1 MTLTERA
8 ALQKQEAL
16 ELLQNKPKT
25 SSFVERWLL
34 LDEACARFEGE
45 PQPQIL
51 GKGLQYILE
60 RASLPVRPCDI
71 LLGRYDDRV
80 PTDEEAAAI
89 LDVWNRRVYSSK
101 NPITHP
107 NTGHLTLD
115 WEELVR
121 IGLVG
126 YLEKVEKKTA
136 ELQAGYADA
145 ADLLFLNGMHK
156 VYSAILTYIARYADA
171 AEEEGLSDCAAVC
184 RNLCRRAPNTFR
196 EAMQLILFVFTVY
209 MIYAGWH
216 VACLTLGRMDNYLL
230 PYYLADLAQ
239 GRMTEEEAGAIIDDF
254 NCKAN
259 LHLGRG
265 EHQMGQ
271 GAPTG
276 TNTGWKRNHT
286 YDSPTY
292 IVIGGYSETS
302 DHKTN
307 PLTRLFVD
315 HITLGFKNPVYIYR
329 WNRER
334 PDGVWSR
341 ICELVRDNASIL
353 LYNDE
358 TMISAMEHIGVEHSD
373 AVNYTVHPCN
383 WPDIAGG
390 YAVADKIGEPMP
402 KMLMEALTE
411 EIPAHTVP
419 TSIDGVYRIYADY
432 YRRRVREQLAAVRRK
447 YRSGEIAKRGILS
460 LNDCFVQGPID
471 RVRALTDGGAKYL
484 AVYSFL
490 RNVATAAD
498 MVCAIERLV
507 FTDQSCSMQE
517 LFTAV
522 KNNFEG
528 YEAIYALC
536 RKAEKFGR
544 NDAVAD
550 GHAVRLLNTM
560 LDILDEESVNEKG
573 ERDVLSL
580 NVTITD
586 MDHIR
591 NGAEMGAT
599 PDGRLA
605 GDPLSEN
612 LSPSVGYG
620 DSATALLNSVSS
632 LPFDR
637 IHSGVLNLRLRRE
650 TVRGD
655 VGLVRL
661 QALMDTYFEQG
672 GIQLQVS
679 IADTQVLREAQRCP
693 DQYRD
698 LMVRVTGY
706 STLFTDM
713 SLNGQEEIIRRDE
726 LQ

>member
-1 MTLTERA
+1 MTLPERA

-25 SSFVERWLL
+25 SALVERWLL

-51 GKGLQYILE
+51 GKGLQYILQK
-60 RASLPVRPCDI
+60 ASLPVCPCDI
-71 LLGRYDDRV
+71 LLGRYDDHV
-80 PTDEEAAAI
+80 PTDEESAAI
-89 LDVWNRRVYSSK
+89 LDVWNRLVYSSK

-121 IGLVG
+121 LGLVG
-126 YLEKVEKKTA
+126 YVAKT
-136 ELQAGYADA
+136 EQKLRECEA
-145 ADLLFLNGMHK
+145 ASASEQDLLFLDGMHK
-156 VYSAILTYIARYADA
+156 VYSAILSYIARYAEA
-171 AEEEGLSDCAAVC
+171 AEAAGLSDCAAIC
-184 RNLCRRAPNTFR
+184 RNLCIRAPETFR

-230 PYYLADLAQ
+230 PYYLADINS

-265 EHQMGQ
+265 EHQLGQ

-307 PLTRLFVD
+307 PLTKLFAE

-334 PDGVWSR
+334 PNDVWSR
-341 ICELVRDNASIL
+341 ICDLVRSNASIL
-353 LYNDE
+353 LYNDD
-358 TMISAMEHIGVEHSD
+358 TMISAMEQSGVEHTD

-390 YAVADKIGEPMP
+390 YTVADKIGDPMP
-402 KMLMEALTE
+402 QMLMEAFLQDFE
-411 EIPAHTVP
+411 RLERA
-419 TSIDGVYRIYADY
+419 TSIDAFYQSFSTY
-432 YRRRVREQLAAVRRK
+432 YRKRIQTHFAAFRK
-447 YRSGEIAKRGILS
+447 TYRTGELPKRGVLS
-460 LNDCFVQGPID
+460 LNDCFVHGPLD
-471 RVRALTDGGAKYL
+471 RVRAMIDGGAKYV
-484 AVYSFL
+484 AVYTFL

-498 MVCAIERLV
+498 MMTAIDGLV
-507 FTDQSCSMQE
+507 FRDAVCTVRE
-517 LFTAV
+517 LFDAV
-522 KNNFEG
+522 RVNFAER
-528 YEAIYALC
+528 EAIYARC
-536 RKAEKFGR
+536 KRAGKFGVDPAA
-544 NDAVAD
+544 NA
-550 GHAVRLLNTM
+550 HAARLFQTM
-560 LDILDEESVNEKG
+560 LDILDEEAVNEKG

-591 NGAEMGAT
+591 LGAEMGAT
-599 PDGRLA
+599 PDGRLR
-605 GDPLSEN
+605 GEPLSEN
-612 LSPSVGYG
+612 LSPTPGYG
-620 DSATALLNSVSS
+620 GSPTELLNAVSA

-637 IHSGVLNLRLRRE
+637 IHSGVLNLRLRRD
-650 TVRGD
+650 TVKGSA
-655 VGLVRL
+655 GLLRM

-679 IADTQVLREAQRCP
+679 IADTEMLREAQRCP
-693 DQYRD
+693 DRYRD

-713 SLNGQEEIIRRDE
+713 SENGQEEIIRRDE
-726 LQ
+726 MA

>member
-1 MTLTERA
+1 MTLIERA
-8 ALQKQEAL
+8 TQQKQEAL

-25 SSFVERWLL
+25 SAFVERWLL

-51 GKGLQYILE
+51 GKGLHYILQ
-60 RASLPVRPCDI
+60 RASLPVRSYDI
-71 LLGRYDDRV
+71 LLGRYDDHV
-80 PTDEEAAAI
+80 PTDAEAAAI
-89 LDVWNRRVYSSK
+89 LDVWNRRVYSSQ

-121 IGLVG
+121 LGLVG
-126 YLEKVEKKTA
+126 YVAKTEQKIEEVKA
-136 ELQAGYADA
+136 TSADGQ
-145 ADLLFLNGMHK
+145 DLLFLDGMHK
-156 VYSAILTYIARYADA
+156 VYTAILNYIARYAEA
-171 AEEEGLSDCAAVC
+171 AEATGLSDCAAVC
-184 RNLCRRAPNTFR
+184 RNLCIRAPETFR

-230 PYYLADLAQ
+230 PYYLADINS

-276 TNTGWKRNHT
+276 INTGWKRNHT

-302 DHKTN
+302 NHREN
-307 PLTRLFVD
+307 PLTKLFVK

-334 PDGVWSR
+334 PDDVWCR
-341 ICELVRDNASIL
+341 ISDLVRNNASIL

-358 TMISAMEHIGVEHSD
+358 TMIPAMEHIGVEHTD
-373 AVNYTVHPCN
+373 AINYTVHPCN

-390 YAVADKIGEPMP
+390 YAIADKIGEPMP
-402 KMLMEALTE
+402 EMLMAALSDGEGRFVELSSTE
-411 EIPAHTVP
+411 ELY
-419 TSIDGVYRIYADY
+419 SRYADY
-432 YRRRVREQLAAVRRK
+432 YREKVRAHFAKFRRK
-447 YRSGEIAKRGILS
+447 YRSDAIEKRGVLS
-460 LNDCFVQGPID
+460 LNDCFTHGPLD
-471 RVRALTDGGAKYL
+471 QVRALTDGGAKYL
-484 AVYSFL
+484 AVYTFL

-498 MVCAIERLV
+498 MVAAIDRLV
-507 FTDQSCSMQE
+507 FTERKCTLQE
-517 LFTAV
+517 LSDALQC
-522 KNNFEG
+522 NFEG
-528 YEAIYALC
+528 YGALYALC
-536 RKAEKFGR
+536 KKTAKFGTD
-544 NDAVAD
+544 DAFAD
-550 GHAVRLLNTM
+550 GHAVRLVNTM
-560 LDILDEESVNEKG
+560 LDILDEESINEKG

-591 NGAEMGAT
+591 NGAAMGAT
-599 PDGRLA
+599 PDGRLM
-605 GDPLSEN
+605 GEPLSEN
-612 LSPSVGYG
+612 LSASVGYNE
-620 DSATALLNSVSS
+620 SVTALLNSVSK

-637 IHSGVLNLRLRRE
+637 IHSGVLNLRLRKE
-650 TVRGD
+650 TIAGD
-655 VGLVRL
+655 AGLLRM

-672 GIQLQVS
+672 GIQLQIS
-679 IADTQVLREAQRCP
+679 IADTALLRAAQCCP
-693 DQYRD
+693 NQYRD

-713 SLNGQEEIIRRDE
+713 SVNGQEEIIRRDE
-726 LQ
+726 ML